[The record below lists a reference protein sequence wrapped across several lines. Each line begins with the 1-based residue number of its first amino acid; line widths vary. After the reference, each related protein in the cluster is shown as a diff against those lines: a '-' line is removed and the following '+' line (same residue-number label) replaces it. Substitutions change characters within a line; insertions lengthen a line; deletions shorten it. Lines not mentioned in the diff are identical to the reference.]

1 MPYIKQHKRDV
12 LDPVIE
18 MVRSALVQLEL
29 DDDENNMEGN
39 LNYII
44 TKLLRTCYNTN
55 YADIN
60 SAIGMLACVQLEHY
74 RTIAGPYETQKC
86 FENGDVEADTLD
98 VHLKET
104 IARRNN
110 NDKYTDD
117 SGC

>member
-1 MPYIKQHKRDV
+1 MPYIKQHKREV

-18 MVRSALVQLEL
+18 KVRSALVQLEL
-29 DDDENNMEGN
+29 DDDENQMEGN

-60 SAIGMLACVQLEHY
+60 SAIGLLTCVQLEHY

-86 FENGDVEADTLD
+86 FDNGDVDANTPD
-98 VHLKET
+98 VLLNET
-104 IARRNN
+104 ITSQDNKN
-110 NDKYTDD
+110 KYTDG